1 MVKSLVS
8 DRARALV
15 KLGQASYLQV
25 HSTADLFHFCQDI
38 GKVLGTKIGLAIRR
52 IITQLTKEG
61 LTGEEKQELE
71 TQLSQMQIQKQAYR
85 QQIEQINKTV
95 HPFDEA
101 DHLQYGQ
108 EVETRLTHCFTAL
121 SAIAQKL
128 DIDITLPKASKIL
141 KQIPDI
147 AAGIDSWQEWL
158 SEEMKEQ
165 TVGKSTLYRAWVEK
179 AVLPYAYWQ
188 VHLTKVPRR
197 KKDRAL
203 RQYYSDRVDKAKQ
216 RFEQHT
222 LTGQLEECQREPIVN
237 WAFQMAACFHRS
249 SSQVEGRNGYLA
261 FVHHAHKGIPEQRRK
276 VLTVVH
282 NFDIR
287 RVDGLTPAQRLFKKD
302 FPDLFEFILENVKDF
317 PPPRTRSKKS
327 KQSISFLTGGQC

>member
-1 MVKSLVS
+1 MVKGLVS

-15 KLGQASYLQV
+15 KLGQANYLNV

-38 GKVLGTKIGLAIRR
+38 GKVLGTKIGLGIRR
-52 IITQLTKEG
+52 ISTQLTKEG
-61 LTGEEKQELE
+61 LSIEEKQDLE
-71 TQLSQMQIQKQAYR
+71 TQLDQMQIQKQAYR
-85 QQIEQINKTV
+85 QQIEHINKTV

-101 DHLQYGQ
+101 DHLQYGPQ
-108 EVETRLTHCFTAL
+108 VETKLTHCFTAF
-121 SAIAQKL
+121 SAIAEQL
-128 DIDITLPKASKIL
+128 DIDIALSKASKIL

-158 SEEMKEQ
+158 DEEMKEQ
-165 TVGKSTLYRAWVEK
+165 TLGKSALYREWVEK
-179 AVLPYAYWQ
+179 VVLPHAYWQ

-197 KKDRAL
+197 KKDRSL
-203 RQYYSDRVDKAKQ
+203 YLYYCDRADKAKQ
-216 RFEQHT
+216 RFEQHC
-222 LTGQLEECQREPIVN
+222 LTGQLKECRREPIVN
-237 WAFQMAACFHRS
+237 WAFQMAASFHRS

-276 VLTVVH
+276 TLTVVH

-287 RVDGLTPAQRLFKKD
+287 RPDGLTPAQRLFKKD

-317 PPPRTRSKKS
+317 PLPRTRSKKTRQYVAS
-327 KQSISFLTGGQC
+327 LVGGQC